1 MQNNVIKHQAPIKNQ
16 ESNVFGVKKRIVV
29 FLTVIYSFIAVQAQ
43 GEIDFQPTVFYRNE
57 WSIAAMLNSNGFGA
71 NYRYGKR
78 IDAAN
83 KRLFEVD
90 FAYMKDP
97 KEKKSYGIQT
107 SYSTPAKYVHGKKN
121 LAFDFRF
128 GYGKQHEIYRKHD
141 LGGIAIRY
149 FYNFGPSAV
158 LLKPI
163 YYDAAQAQSTNYE
176 LLPPDKFDPKWE
188 AQNIFIVGR
197 ASFFKGFAEIR
208 PIPGAFAKFGFN
220 FDFGKQDRIIHAL
233 ETGLIA
239 EGFMKKI
246 EILDFTY
253 LGTEPRKVA
262 QNQQF
267 FLTLFV
273 SYRFGRI
280 VDPYE
285 VKKKRERSREISY

>member
-1 MQNNVIKHQAPIKNQ
+1 M
-16 ESNVFGVKKRIVV
+16 KRQIVLIFCTLNCFV
-29 FLTVIYSFIAVQAQ
+29 AVYAQ
-43 GEIDFQPTVFYRNE
+43 GEIDFQPKVFYRNE

-78 IDAAN
+78 INADN

-97 KEKKSYGIQT
+97 KEQKSYALAWYNG
-107 SYSTPAKYVHGKKN
+107 SSPSRYVHGKKN

-128 GYGKQHEIYRKHD
+128 GYGKQHEISRKYD

-149 FYNFGPSAV
+149 FYNFGPSV
-158 LLKPI
+158 ILLKPI
-163 YYDAAQAQSTNYE
+163 YYDTVDGQE
-176 LLPPDKFDPKWE
+176 LLKPGKFDVTWDQK
-188 AQNIFIVGR
+188 NIRILGR
-197 ASFFKGFAEIR
+197 ASFFKGFNEIR
-208 PIPGAFAKFGFN
+208 PLPGAFAKFGFN
-220 FDFGKQDRIIHAL
+220 FDFGKQDRVVHAL
-233 ETGLIA
+233 ETGIIA
-239 EGFMKKI
+239 EGFIKKV
-246 EILDFTY
+246 EIMDFTY
-253 LGTEPRKVA
+253 LGSEPKKVA

-273 SYRFGRI
+273 SYRFGKI

>member
-1 MQNNVIKHQAPIKNQ
+1 M
-16 ESNVFGVKKRIVV
+16 ESKMRRIVV
-29 FLTVIYSFIAVQAQ
+29 FCGLINCFSAVYAQ
-43 GEIDFQPTVFYRNE
+43 GEIDFQPKVFYRNE
-57 WSIAAMLNSNGFGA
+57 WSIAAMLNSNGFGF
-71 NYRYGKR
+71 NYRYGQR

-97 KEKKSYGIQT
+97 KEQKSYGHNNT
-107 SYSTPAKYVHGKKN
+107 GAKYVDGKRN

-128 GYGKQHEIYRKHD
+128 GYGKQRELFRKHD

-149 FYNFGPSAV
+149 FYNFGPSLV

-163 YYDAAQAQSTNYE
+163 YYDVGEWIPIPGTIYSQWEPSPPAKKYDSNWYNKNYR
-176 LLPPDKFDPKWE
+176 
-188 AQNIFIVGR
+188 IGSR
-197 ASFFKGFAEIR
+197 ASFFKGFDELQ

-220 FDFGKQDRIIHAL
+220 FEFGKEDRIIHAL
-233 ETGLIA
+233 EAGLIA
-239 EGFMKKI
+239 EGFIKKV
-246 EILDFTY
+246 EIMDFTRPDDNLKKY
-253 LGTEPRKVA
+253 AKNR
-262 QNQQF
+262 QF

-285 VKKKRERSREISY
+285 VKKKRERTREISY

>member
-1 MQNNVIKHQAPIKNQ
+1 M
-16 ESNVFGVKKRIVV
+16 KKRIIV
-29 FLTVIYSFIAVQAQ
+29 FLGVMHCFFAAYAQ
-43 GEIDFQPTVFYRNE
+43 GEIDFQPKVLYRNE
-57 WSIAAMLNSNGFGA
+57 WSVAAMLNSNGFGA

-97 KEKKSYGIQT
+97 KEKKRDSYVINNF
-107 SYSTPAKYVHGKKN
+107 SAPKRYVHGKKN

-128 GYGKQHEIYRKHD
+128 GYGKQHEKYRKHD

-149 FYNFGPSAV
+149 FYNIGPSVV

-163 YYDAAQAQSTNYE
+163 YYDAGERIDTGIDVFSKPEKYNA
-176 LLPPDKFDPKWE
+176 KWDS
-188 AQNIFIVGR
+188 QNIYIIGR
-197 ASFFKGFAEIR
+197 ASFFKGFDEIR
-208 PIPGAFAKFGFN
+208 PIPGVFGKFGFN
-220 FDFGKQDRIIHAL
+220 FDFGKQDRIVHAL
-233 ETGLIA
+233 ETGIIA
-239 EGFMKKI
+239 EGFMKKLDI
-246 EILDFTY
+246 MDFTY
-253 LGTEPRKVA
+253 LGSEPRKVA

-267 FLTLFV
+267 FLTIYV

>member
-1 MQNNVIKHQAPIKNQ
+1 MNGL
-16 ESNVFGVKKRIVV
+16 F
-29 FLTVIYSFIAVQAQ
+29 AVYAQ
-43 GEIDFQPTVFYRNE
+43 GEIDFQPRVFYRNE
-57 WSIAAMLNSNGFGA
+57 WSLAAMINSNGFGA

-97 KEKKSYGIQT
+97 KESKSYGYDQYT
-107 SYSTPAKYVHGKKN
+107 VSRYVEGKKN

-128 GYGKQHEIYRKHD
+128 GYGRQHEIFRKHD
-141 LGGIAIRY
+141 LGGIAVRY
-149 FYNFGPSAV
+149 FYNFGPSIV

-163 YYDAAQAQSTNYE
+163 YYNIGKSVGPYLEVYA
-176 LLPPDKFDPKWE
+176 DPFKYDPNWG
-188 AQNIFIVGR
+188 ANNTYIMRR
-197 ASFFKGFAEIR
+197 ASFFKGFNELGVD
-208 PIPGAFAKFGFN
+208 PGAFAKFGFN
-220 FDFGKQDRIIHAL
+220 FDFSRQDRLVNAL
-233 ETGLIA
+233 EAGIIA
-239 EGFMKKI
+239 EGFVKKV
-246 EILDFTY
+246 EIMDFTY
-253 LGTEPRKVA
+253 LHSKPGKIA

-285 VKKKRERSREISY
+285 VKKKRERSKEISY

>member
-1 MQNNVIKHQAPIKNQ
+1 MHCFFA
-16 ESNVFGVKKRIVV
+16 
-29 FLTVIYSFIAVQAQ
+29 LYAQ
-43 GEIDFQPTVFYRNE
+43 GEIDFQPKVFYRNE
-57 WSIAAMLNSNGFGA
+57 WSVAAMLNSNGFGA

-97 KEKKSYGIQT
+97 KEKKTDSYIIT
-107 SYSTPAKYVHGKKN
+107 NFSTPKRYVHGKKN

-128 GYGKQHEIYRKHD
+128 GYGKQHEKYRKHD

-149 FYNFGPSAV
+149 FYNFGPSVA

-163 YYDAAQAQSTNYE
+163 YYDIGEPGIDGGVDEFPKPEKYNA
-176 LLPPDKFDPKWE
+176 KWE
-188 AQNIFIVGR
+188 DKNIYIIGR
-197 ASFFKGFAEIR
+197 ASFFKGFDEIR
-208 PIPGAFAKFGFN
+208 PIPGAFGKFGFN
-220 FDFGKQDRIIHAL
+220 FDFGRQDRIVHAL
-233 ETGLIA
+233 ETGIIA
-239 EGFMKKI
+239 EGFMKKVDI
-246 EILDFTY
+246 MDFTY
-253 LGTEPRKVA
+253 LGSESKKIA
-262 QNQQF
+262 KNQQF
-267 FLTLFV
+267 FLTIYV